1 MTKEKMY
8 IDTEAKEIYFD
19 CIDHADNKDVCIM
32 CSTLSNVLI
41 CACRRANIEPTK
53 DEDGHL
59 TISVPKA
66 TDTLISVFKAVQ
78 DVFDEVEYQFPFQ
91 LKVY

>member
-8 IDTEAKEIYFD
+8 IDAASNEIYFD
-19 CIDHADNKDVCIM
+19 CKDHADNKDVCIM

-41 CACRRANIEPTK
+41 CACRRENIMPQKE
-53 DEDGHL
+53 EDGHL
-59 TISVPKA
+59 TISISEAK
-66 TDTLISVFKAVQ
+66 DTLISVFRAVQ